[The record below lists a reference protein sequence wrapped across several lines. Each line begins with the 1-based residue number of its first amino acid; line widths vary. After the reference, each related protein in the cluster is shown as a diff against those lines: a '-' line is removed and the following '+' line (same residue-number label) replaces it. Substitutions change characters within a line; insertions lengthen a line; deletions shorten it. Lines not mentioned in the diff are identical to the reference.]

1 MKDLYYRNM
10 LEEVWKNKR
19 WIGICVV
26 ICVIL
31 SGFAGYRKGISVKQ
45 EVEAYKQALE
55 SFESSLA
62 GYDDSIAVAQAAA
75 DEARKQLEE
84 QQKYCDESILM
95 QIDAQNEWVAT
106 IQRQI
111 FSLDGS
117 VQNNTLYAL
126 IAYVNSGGYI
136 EYLCERIENIL
147 QPEYISELV
156 SCTNQGNVITIKI
169 VCPEENIAR
178 DLSQVAAD
186 IFDERAVELQSRIG
200 EFTLQKYDISVYK
213 MADTVTMNA
222 QTNAKNTLKS
232 LQNSVTDT
240 QNKVISTQTTKDNY
254 YNNNHPEE
262 VQIKSR
268 KIILIQYLALGGI
281 IGFIVAVV
289 GMMVR
294 FMTGVHLHNKE
305 ELENAGWEVIGTYD
319 YKTESGSDFNRSI
332 LHVTYL
338 NEKNKSKLISLCYL
352 GKSEELMS
360 CVERYK
366 TALEEKGVTVKCIDF
381 LDETVETMEEMLR
394 CNSSVLFTA
403 AGYTKYTDVEQ
414 YRGFCE
420 KYSIEMWGCVFVN

>member
-19 WIGICVV
+19 WIGICVI

-45 EVEAYKQALE
+45 EAETYKQALE
-55 SFESSLA
+55 NFERSLA

-75 DEARKQLEE
+75 DEARIQLEE

-106 IQRQI
+106 VQRQI
-111 FSLDGS
+111 ISLDGS
-117 VQNNTLYAL
+117 VQNNTVNAL
-126 IAYVNSGGYI
+126 IAYVNSGGFK
-136 EYLCERIENIL
+136 ETLCERTEDIL
-147 QPEYISELV
+147 QPEYISELI
-156 SCTNQGNVITIKI
+156 SCTNQSNVITIKI
-169 VCPEENIAR
+169 ICPEENTVQS
-178 DLSQVAAD
+178 LSQVAAE
-186 IFDERAVELQSRIG
+186 IFDVKAADLQSRIG

-213 MADTVTMNA
+213 TADTVTMNT

-268 KIILIQYLALGGI
+268 KIILIQYLALGSI

-294 FMTGVHLHNKE
+294 FMTGVHLYNKE
-305 ELENAGWEVIGTYD
+305 ELENTGWEVIGTYD
-319 YKTESGSDFNRSI
+319 HKTESGSDFNRSI

-338 NEKNKSKLISLCYL
+338 NEKNKSKLTSLCYL

-381 LDETVETMEEMLR
+381 LDDTVETMEEMLQ
-394 CNSSVLFTA
+394 CDSSVLFTA